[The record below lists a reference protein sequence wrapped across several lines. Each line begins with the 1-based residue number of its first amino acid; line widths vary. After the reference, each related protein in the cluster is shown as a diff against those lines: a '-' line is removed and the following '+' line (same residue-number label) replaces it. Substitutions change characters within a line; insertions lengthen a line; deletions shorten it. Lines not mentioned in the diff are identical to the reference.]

1 MVADHSS
8 ILSHESHLH
17 FFYWG
22 KSILL
27 RPAWSVDSS
36 SHTEVIYF
44 ESSTEPAVHIRDWLA
59 TKYVINLSSNPSN
72 LTYNSVIAFFSSSD
86 QWSTICSPC
95 LLPICS
101 NLKTNYPNLFNL
113 TSDVICPSSIPP
125 PPWSP
130 LSSNLNGSLSAN
142 QPPKKNS
149 SRPSSST
156 Y

>member
-36 SHTEVIYF
+36 SLTEVIYF

-101 NLKTNYPNLFNL
+101 NLKTNYPNQIKKPHLRCNL
-113 TSDVICPSSIPP
+113 SFFYPPSSLVPP
-125 PPWSP
+125 FFESKWFP
-130 LSSNLNGSLSAN
+130 LSKSA
-142 QPPKKNS
+142 
-149 SRPSSST
+149 T
-156 Y
+156 